1 MSYVINDEI
10 IEKVRETSDIVDIVS
25 RYVSLKRSGNNYIG
39 LCPFHN
45 EKNAILYLIS
55 DQTTFPL
62 FWMWRRGGDVISF
75 IMKIENLTF
84 PEAIKYLADI
94 LGIPLEEKK
103 VDKKN

>member
-45 EKNAILYLIS
+45 EKKRHPLPYLRPNNFSIVL
-55 DQTTFPL
+55 DVEKGGEMLFPL
-62 FWMWRRGGDVISF
+62 
-75 IMKIENLTF
+75 L
-84 PEAIKYLADI
+84 
-94 LGIPLEEKK
+94 
-103 VDKKN
+103 